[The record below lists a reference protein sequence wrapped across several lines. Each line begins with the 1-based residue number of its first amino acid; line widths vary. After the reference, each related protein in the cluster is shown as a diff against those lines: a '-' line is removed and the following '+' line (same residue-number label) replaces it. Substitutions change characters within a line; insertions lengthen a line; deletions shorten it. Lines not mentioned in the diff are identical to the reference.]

1 MTDHEKLESLIS
13 EAKFLTS
20 QTVTAYNPE
29 VQAWYSKAE
38 RFLIKK
44 FGQDS
49 FEYKDFKN
57 IRFTPSIVTS
67 NTDLIRKCIAG
78 LNTAILIFQSYLDE
92 MNENNTTTDA
102 TQKQGTYDKIFI
114 VHGHDGEIKQS
125 VARIVEKQGIEAVI
139 LSEKANQG
147 RTIIEKFEDYSDVD
161 GAICLFTAD
170 DLGREKNGSSDNLR
184 ARQNVVL
191 ETGYF
196 MGKLGRKCI
205 VILAD
210 EQVEMPSDLSGVV
223 YTNTDNWQ
231 IDLLKELKAM
241 GYSIDFNIPF

>member
-78 LNTAILIFQSYLDE
+78 LNTVILIFQSYLDE
-92 MNENNTTTDA
+92 MNENSTTTDA

-139 LSEKANQG
+139 LSEKVNQG
-147 RTIIEKFEDYSDVD
+147 RTIIEKIEDYSDVD

-170 DLGREKNGSSDNLR
+170 DVGKEKKDSVESPR
-184 ARQNVVL
+184 ARQNVVF

-196 MGKLGRKCI
+196 MGKLGRCNV
-205 VILAD
+205 VIIA
-210 EQVEMPSDLSGVV
+210 EPGVELPSDMQGIVF
-223 YTNTDNWQ
+223 TNKNNWQ
-231 IDLLKELKAM
+231 LDLLKELKSM
-241 GYSIDFNIPF
+241 GYSIDYNKLN